1 MMSSTRTIAE
11 RAIDSV
17 WLKCALILASLLF
30 TLACAEG
37 MGRLFYYIRWGGFY
51 GPQPRQYSLRL
62 GWEMAPGSYESFHIN
77 EQGFR
82 RPNQVSFHPPENTIR
97 IFMVGGSTAL
107 GHQGVYRQFGPRPL
121 SYEDTI
127 DYHLQAMM
135 HERHQ
140 GIRFEVIN
148 AGVTE
153 YRLFQEITLFR
164 EKLAYFRPHL
174 VIFLDGHNDI
184 SFLTGG
190 MSQTAL
196 PAPYWANRH
205 FRRGENVLNQS
216 GVVGPLHFLDVYL
229 GRVSYFYHGLSA
241 LFQRLQEFSDPIRG
255 GRSGGW
261 GKDPFRY
268 ADEKRIMATYRDQLS
283 GLEQALPLYLDQVRD
298 LKAIASARQIKV
310 LYALQ
315 PELVVENPSHLTTK
329 EVQIQ
334 EAAFR
339 HHRDF
344 GTLSWRFLSSRMTTS
359 LTNLSDDQFQFVN
372 LVTIAAYETQDVYTD
387 YCHLTPKGNR
397 VIAEKLYPWVVDLIG
412 VEHLGP
418 NDTINRDSRE

>member
-1 MMSSTRTIAE
+1 
-11 RAIDSV
+11 
-17 WLKCALILASLLF
+17 
-30 TLACAEG
+30 
-37 MGRLFYYIRWGGFY
+37 
-51 GPQPRQYSLRL
+51 
-62 GWEMAPGSYESFHIN
+62 
-77 EQGFR
+77 
-82 RPNQVSFHPPENTIR
+82 
-97 IFMVGGSTAL
+97 
-107 GHQGVYRQFGPRPL
+107 
-121 SYEDTI
+121 
-127 DYHLQAMM
+127 
-135 HERHQ
+135 
-140 GIRFEVIN
+140 
-148 AGVTE
+148 
-153 YRLFQEITLFR
+153 
-164 EKLAYFRPHL
+164 
-174 VIFLDGHNDI
+174 
-184 SFLTGG
+184 
-190 MSQTAL
+190 
-196 PAPYWANRH
+196 
-205 FRRGENVLNQS
+205 
-216 GVVGPLHFLDVYL
+216 
-229 GRVSYFYHGLSA
+229 
-241 LFQRLQEFSDPIRG
+241 
-255 GRSGGW
+255 
-261 GKDPFRY
+261 
-268 ADEKRIMATYRDQLS
+268 MATYRDQLS